1 MIPDGTYVAVL
12 DRFEGDQ
19 AVLLVEDGE
28 RVVGERVV
36 REGRVPAE
44 GRHQDAVLR
53 VRIRNGHLV
62 SARADPEASERR
74 ITEAQD
80 RFDRLAERP
89 GDGDGGDTDDGA

>member
-1 MIPDGTYVAVL
+1 MIPDGRYVAVV
-12 DRFEGDQ
+12 DRFEAEQ

-28 RVVGERVV
+28 TVVGERVV
-36 REGRVPAE
+36 REGRLPAE

-53 VRIRNGHLV
+53 VTVRNGHLV

-74 ITEAQD
+74 IAGAQD

-89 GDGDGGDTDDGA
+89 GEDGGGDTDDGA